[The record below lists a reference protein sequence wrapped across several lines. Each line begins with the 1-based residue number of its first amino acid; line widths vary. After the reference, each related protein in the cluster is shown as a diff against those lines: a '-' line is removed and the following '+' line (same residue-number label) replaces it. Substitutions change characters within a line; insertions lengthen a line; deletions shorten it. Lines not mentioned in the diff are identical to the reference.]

1 MSGTKVYLT
10 IFTWGGIR
18 GQIGPQIEAKTR
30 AEAEIICEGLGCKIV
45 RELTNVI
52 VAGDDSATPY

>member
-30 AEAEIICEGLGCKIV
+30 AEAEQVCKDMGYQIV
-45 RELTNVI
+45 LELANVI

>member
-1 MSGTKVYLT
+1 MKVYLT

-30 AEAEIICEGLGCKIV
+30 AEAEIICEGLGCRIV
-45 RELTNVI
+45 GELANVI
-52 VAGDDSATPY
+52 VADHEPDTLH

>member
-30 AEAEIICEGLGCKIV
+30 DEAEIICEGLGCKIV
-45 RELTNVI
+45 RELANVI
-52 VAGDDSATPY
+52 VADQGRSTLH